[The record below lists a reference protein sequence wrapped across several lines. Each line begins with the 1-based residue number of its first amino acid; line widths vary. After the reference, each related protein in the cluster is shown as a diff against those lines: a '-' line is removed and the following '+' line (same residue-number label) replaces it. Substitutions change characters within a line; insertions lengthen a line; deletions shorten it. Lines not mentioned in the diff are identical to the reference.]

1 MKLLPVLV
9 ATAFAASS
17 FAALAADAAKDEYK
31 AAKKE
36 ADATYKQDK
45 AACKSMK
52 GDEKK
57 SCEKEAKA
65 KHKEALAEAKA
76 MKKGG
81 AKPSSGASTTPAPT
95 NTAPSSQTSTTK

>member
-1 MKLLPVLV
+1 MKVLPILV
-9 ATAFAASS
+9 AATFAAAS
-17 FAALAADAAKDEYK
+17 FSALAADAAKDEYK
-31 AAKKE
+31 AAKKQ

-65 KHKEALAEAKA
+65 KHKDAIAQAKA
-76 MKKGG
+76 MKKSEKG
-81 AKPSSGASTTPAPT
+81 AKPSSGSTSM
-95 NTAPSSQTSTTK
+95 NTAPSHQTSTTK

>member
-1 MKLLPVLV
+1 MKATAILF
-9 ATAFAASS
+9 ATAFAFASAS
-17 FAALAADAAKDEYK
+17 AFAADAAKDEYK
-31 AAKKE
+31 AAKKQ

-65 KHKEALAEAKA
+65 KHKQALADAKG
-76 MKKGG
+76 MKKGD
-81 AKPSSGASTTPAPT
+81 KSSSGTST
-95 NTAPSSQTSTTK
+95 NMAPSSQTSAPATTK